1 MSDSLLTV
9 ENLTKS
15 FGDKLLFENISFGI
29 NSGQKSALI
38 ARNGYGKSTLLNIIM
53 TAAGQRG
60 YNTLQDSGKITF
72 RGDIKLACL
81 PQAIV
86 TIDTVGTIVRDYVYN
101 VQRPETEDEWT
112 FEQRMEEILSRMK
125 VDVLLDRTM
134 ETLSGG
140 EQKKVALC
148 RLLMDDCNLL
158 ILDEPTNHLDIEMI
172 EWLEEFLSRQRL
184 AILMVTHDRY
194 FLDNVCDNIYE
205 LDNAQLYH
213 YRGRYDYY
221 LEKKAERE
229 ANERAEV
236 EKARSLYRTELEWMR
251 RMPQARGT
259 KAQARIDA
267 FYELEAKAHTRFDDS
282 RPQLTVKT
290 ERIGGKIL
298 ELYNVTYTPK
308 PSPTGTQAPRLRNN
322 LSPLPTGVTYTPT
335 GTQAPHLRNSLS
347 PLPTEVTYTPTGTQ
361 APRLRNSLSPQPT
374 GETPL
379 IDDFSYVFKRGEKIG
394 IVGPNGVGKSTFL
407 NIITERL
414 RPTSGRV
421 IVGQTIQFGYYT
433 QAGMTAPADRRVID
447 LVKDIAEEIELD
459 NGKSMSAH
467 QFLTYFGFDGTTQY
481 NYFGNLSGGEKRRLY
496 LLQVLMANPNFLIL
510 DEPTNDLD
518 IYTLQILEQFLQS
531 YKGCLIIVSH
541 DRSFMDHI
549 VDHLFIFE
557 GNGKIKDYHS
567 NYTAYRLSRLQDI
580 KTSRQQANKA
590 MAAARSLED
599 SKSRSLQK
607 KKATYKEQKEYETL
621 TAEIEA
627 LTTER
632 AKLEALLSNST
643 EFKTPDS
650 ELLQASTRI
659 GEVIALLDEKE
670 LRWLELDEII

>member
-1 MSDSLLTV
+1 MADALLTV

-15 FGDKLLFENISFGI
+15 FGDKLLFEDISFGI
-29 NSGQKSALI
+29 NAGQKSALI
-38 ARNGYGKSTLLNIIM
+38 ARNGYGKSTLLNILM
-53 TAAGQRG
+53 TAYGQRG

-72 RGDIKLACL
+72 RGDLKLAYL
-81 PQAIV
+81 PQNIV
-86 TIDTVGTIVRDYVYN
+86 GSEQWTVGSTRAQSLPTTHYTLPTVKDFVYS
-101 VQRPETEDEWT
+101 VQRPETEDPWI
-112 FEQRMEEILSRMK
+112 FEQRMAEILSRMK
-125 VDVLLDRTM
+125 VDTLLERSM

-148 RLLMDDCNLL
+148 RMLMDDCNLL

-172 EWLEEFLSRQRL
+172 EWLENYLSRQRL
-184 AILMVTHDRY
+184 ALLMVTHDRY
-194 FLDNVCDNIYE
+194 FLDNVCDDIFE
-205 LDNAQLYH
+205 LDNARLYH
-213 YRGRYDYY
+213 YRGHYDYY

-236 EKARSLYRTELEWMR
+236 AKARSLYRTELEWMR

-298 ELYNVTYTPK
+298 ELYNISYCVNASMSDCASADAQK
-308 PSPTGTQAPRLRNN
+308 NNAITQ
-322 LSPLPTGVTYTPT
+322 S
-335 GTQAPHLRNSLS
+335 HNS
-347 PLPTEVTYTPTGTQ
+347 
-361 APRLRNSLSPQPT
+361 AI
-374 GETPL
+374 
-379 IDDFSYVFKRGEKIG
+379 IDDFSYVFKKGEKIG

-414 RPTSGRV
+414 KPTSGRV
-421 IVGQTIQFGYYT
+421 VVGQTIQFGYYT
-433 QAGMTAPADRRVID
+433 QAGMSAPADRRVID

-459 NGKSMSAH
+459 CCGPRLNGANGKSMSAH

-518 IYTLQILEQFLQS
+518 LYTLQILEQFLQT

-549 VDHLFIFE
+549 VDHLLVFE
-557 GNGKIKDYHS
+557 GDGKIRDYHS
-567 NYTAYRLSRLQDI
+567 NYTDYRLERQRRERAAQLEQRDR
-580 KTSRQQANKA
+580 KAAERETSQPAGDNRQQ
-590 MAAARSLED
+590 
-599 SKSRSLQK
+599 QK
-607 KKATYKEQKEYETL
+607 KRRSYKEQREY
-621 TAEIEA
+621 EA
-627 LTTER
+627 LTTEIDALTRER
-632 AKLEALLSNST
+632 AQLETQLSDGT
-643 EFKTPDS
+643 LTDAAKITA
-650 ELLQASTRI
+650 ASTRI
-659 GEVIALLDEKE
+659 GELIALLDEKE
-670 LRWLELDEII
+670 LRWLELDEMA

>member
-1 MSDSLLTV
+1 MADALLTI

-15 FGDKLLFENISFGI
+15 FGDKMLFEDISFGI
-29 NSGQKSALI
+29 NAGQKSALI
-38 ARNGYGKSTLLNIIM
+38 ARNGYGKSTLLNIII
-53 TAAGQRG
+53 TATGQPG

-72 RGDIKLACL
+72 RSDLRLAYL
-81 PQAIV
+81 PQSPEAYPKQL
-86 TIDTVGTIVRDYVYN
+86 VRDFVYN
-101 VQRPETEDEWT
+101 IQRPETEDPWT
-112 FEQRMEEILSRMK
+112 FEQRIEEILSRMR
-125 VDVLLDRTM
+125 VDTLLDRQM

-148 RLLMDDCNLL
+148 KLLMDDCNLL
-158 ILDEPTNHLDIEMI
+158 ILDEPTNHLDIDMI

-184 AILMVTHDRY
+184 ALLMVTHDRY

-205 LDNAQLYH
+205 LDNSRLYH
-213 YRGRYDYY
+213 YKGHYDYY

-298 ELYNVTYTPK
+298 ELYNICY
-308 PSPTGTQAPRLRNN
+308 RD
-322 LSPLPTGVTYTPT
+322 
-335 GTQAPHLRNSLS
+335 
-347 PLPTEVTYTPTGTQ
+347 
-361 APRLRNSLSPQPT
+361 
-374 GETPL
+374 L
-379 IDDFSYVFKRGEKIG
+379 IDDYSYVFKRGEKIG

-407 NIITERL
+407 NLITEKL
-414 RPTSGRV
+414 KPTSGRV
-421 IVGQTIQFGYYT
+421 VVGQTIQFGYYT
-433 QAGMTAPADRRVID
+433 QAGMKAPDDRRVID

-481 NYFGNLSGGEKRRLY
+481 NYFGNLSGGERRRLY

-531 YKGCLIIVSH
+531 YKGCLVIVSH

-549 VDHLFIFE
+549 VDHLLVFE
-557 GNGKIKDYHS
+557 GDGQIRDYHS
-567 NYTAYRLSRLQDI
+567 NYTDYRQERQRRDREKKKERESPSGKVAESPSGKVAKSLS
-580 KTSRQQANKA
+580 NK
-590 MAAARSLED
+590 R
-599 SKSRSLQK
+599 
-607 KKATYKEQKEYETL
+607 KATYKEQKEYEAL
-621 TAEIEA
+621 TAEIDTLAAERADLERQLSDGSLSDPDA
-627 LTTER
+627 LT
-632 AKLEALLSNST
+632 L
-643 EFKTPDS
+643 
-650 ELLQASTRI
+650 ASTRI
-659 GEVIALLDEKE
+659 GEIIALLDEKE
-670 LRWLELDEII
+670 LRWLELDEIVN

>member
-1 MSDSLLTV
+1 MADALLTV

-15 FGDKLLFENISFGI
+15 FGDKLLFEDISFGI
-29 NSGQKSALI
+29 NAGQKSALI
-38 ARNGYGKSTLLNIIM
+38 ARNGYGKSTLLNIII
-53 TAAGQRG
+53 TATGQPG

-72 RGDIKLACL
+72 RSDLKLAYL
-81 PQAIV
+81 PQSPEAFPKQL
-86 TIDTVGTIVRDYVYN
+86 VRDFVYN

-112 FEQRMEEILSRMK
+112 FEQRMQEILSRMR
-125 VDVLLDRTM
+125 VDSLLDRQM
-134 ETLSGG
+134 DTLSGG

-148 RLLMDDCNLL
+148 RLLIDDCNLL
-158 ILDEPTNHLDIEMI
+158 ILDEPTNHLDIDMI

-205 LDNAQLYH
+205 LDNSRLYH

-267 FYELEAKAHTRFDDS
+267 FYELEAKAHTRFDDN

-298 ELYNVTYTPK
+298 ELYNISYVVQGVQGSAKECKTNDPIAVSSCTPRT
-308 PSPTGTQAPRLRNN
+308 PCTPCTPR
-322 LSPLPTGVTYTPT
+322 TI
-335 GTQAPHLRNSLS
+335 
-347 PLPTEVTYTPTGTQ
+347 
-361 APRLRNSLSPQPT
+361 
-374 GETPL
+374 
-379 IDDFSYVFKRGEKIG
+379 IDDYSYIFKKGEKIG

-407 NIITERL
+407 NIITEKL
-414 RPTSGRV
+414 KPTSGRV
-421 IVGQTIQFGYYT
+421 VVGQTIQFGYYT
-433 QAGMTAPADRRVID
+433 QAGMKAPDDRRVID

-467 QFLTYFGFDGTTQY
+467 QFLSYFGFDDTTQY
-481 NYFGNLSGGEKRRLY
+481 NYFGNLSGGERRRLY

-518 IYTLQILEQFLQS
+518 IYTLQILEHFLQS

-549 VDHLFIFE
+549 VDHLLVFE
-557 GNGKIKDYHS
+557 GNGMIRDYHS
-567 NYTAYRLSRLQDI
+567 NYSLYRLQKAQQQREASQQQ
-580 KTSRQQANKA
+580 RQEKPKYE
-590 MAAARSLED
+590 R
-599 SKSRSLQK
+599 SKSDK
-607 KKATYKEQKEYETL
+607 PKATYKEKKEYEAL
-621 TAEIEA
+621 TAEID
-627 LTTER
+627 T
-632 AKLEALLSNST
+632 
-643 EFKTPDS
+643 
-650 ELLQASTRI
+650 
-659 GEVIALLDEKE
+659 
-670 LRWLELDEII
+670 

>member
-1 MSDSLLTV
+1 MADALLTV

-15 FGDKLLFENISFGI
+15 FGDKLLFEDISFGI
-29 NSGQKSALI
+29 NAGQKSALI
-38 ARNGYGKSTLLNIIM
+38 ARNGYGKSTLLNILM
-53 TAAGQRG
+53 TSYGQHG

-72 RGDIKLACL
+72 RSDLKLAYL
-81 PQAIV
+81 PQSPEAYPHQIV
-86 TIDTVGTIVRDYVYN
+86 HDFVYN
-101 VQRPETEDEWT
+101 VQRPETEDSWT

-125 VDVLLDRTM
+125 VDTLLDRPM

-158 ILDEPTNHLDIEMI
+158 ILDEPTNHLDIDMI

-184 AILMVTHDRY
+184 ALLMVTHDRY
-194 FLDNVCDNIYE
+194 FLDNVCQDIYE
-205 LDNAQLYH
+205 LDNARLYH
-213 YRGRYDYY
+213 YKGHYDYY

-236 EKARSLYRTELEWMR
+236 AKARSLYRTELEWMR

-298 ELYNVTYTPK
+298 ELYNICY
-308 PSPTGTQAPRLRNN
+308 RDI
-322 LSPLPTGVTYTPT
+322 
-335 GTQAPHLRNSLS
+335 
-347 PLPTEVTYTPTGTQ
+347 
-361 APRLRNSLSPQPT
+361 
-374 GETPL
+374 
-379 IDDFSYVFKRGEKIG
+379 IDDYSYVFKRGEKIG

-414 RPTSGRV
+414 KPTSGRV
-421 IVGQTIQFGYYT
+421 VVGQTIQFGYYT
-433 QAGMTAPADRRVID
+433 QAGMSAPPDRRVID

-467 QFLTYFGFDGTTQY
+467 QFLTYFGFDGTTQF

-518 IYTLQILEQFLQS
+518 IYTLQILEQFLQT
-531 YKGCLIIVSH
+531 YKGCLVIVSH

-549 VDHLFIFE
+549 VDHLLVFE
-557 GNGKIKDYHS
+557 GNGKIRDYHS
-567 NYTAYRLSRLQDI
+567 NYTQYRLE
-580 KTSRQQANKA
+580 RQRRERAEMLEQRERKA
-590 MAAARSLED
+590 ADRQVNTE
-599 SKSRSLQK
+599 RPTPTTK
-607 KKATYKEQKEYETL
+607 KKATYKEQKEYEAL
-621 TAEIEA
+621 TAEIET
-627 LTTER
+627 LTAEKAT
-632 AKLEALLSNST
+632 LEQQLGSGTLTDPAAITN
-643 EFKTPDS
+643 
-650 ELLQASTRI
+650 ASTRI

-670 LRWLELDEII
+670 MRWLELDEIIN

>member
-1 MSDSLLTV
+1 MADALLTV

-29 NSGQKSALI
+29 NAGQKSALI
-38 ARNGYGKSTLLNIIM
+38 ARNGYGKSTLLNILM
-53 TAAGQRG
+53 TAYGERG

-72 RGDIKLACL
+72 RGDLKLAYL
-81 PQAIV
+81 PQGGLTPNPSPIGEGSSMHGVSTPLSNRRGAGV
-86 TIDTVGTIVRDYVYN
+86 WLVRDLVYS

-125 VDVLLDRTM
+125 VDHLLDRPM
-134 ETLSGG
+134 DTLSGG

-148 RLLMDDCNLL
+148 RLLIDDCNLL
-158 ILDEPTNHLDIEMI
+158 ILDEPTNHLDIDMI
-172 EWLEEFLSRQRL
+172 EWLEDFLSRQRL

-205 LDNAQLYH
+205 LDNARLYH
-213 YRGRYDYY
+213 YRGHYDYY

-298 ELYNVTYTPK
+298 ELYNISLT
-308 PSPTGTQAPRLRNN
+308 PSPSPIGEGGSMQGVSTP
-322 LSPLPTGVTYTPT
+322 LSNRRGA
-335 GTQAPHLRNSLS
+335 G
-347 PLPTEVTYTPTGTQ
+347 
-361 APRLRNSLSPQPT
+361 
-374 GETPL
+374 GEAL

-414 RPTSGRV
+414 KPTSGRV

-433 QAGMTAPADRRVID
+433 QAGMSAPADRRVID

-518 IYTLQILEQFLQS
+518 IYTLQILEQFLQT
-531 YKGCLIIVSH
+531 YKGCLVIVSH

-549 VDHLFIFE
+549 VDHIFVFE
-557 GNGKIKDYHS
+557 GKGKIKDYHS
-567 NYTAYRLSRLQDI
+567 NYTAYRMQKAQQQRETTLQQRTE
-580 KTSRQQANKA
+580 KPKYER
-590 MAAARSLED
+590 
-599 SKSRSLQK
+599 SKSEKRK
-607 KKATYKEQKEYETL
+607 PTYKEQKEYEAL

-627 LTTER
+627 LTAEKATLEQ
-632 AKLEALLSNST
+632 KL
-643 EFKTPDS
+643 S
-650 ELLQASTRI
+650 EGTMTDPAEITRVSSRI
-659 GEVIALLDEKE
+659 GELMALLDEKE
-670 LRWLELDEII
+670 LRWLELDELM

>member
-1 MSDSLLTV
+1 MADALLTV

-15 FGDKLLFENISFGI
+15 FGDKLLFEDISFGI
-29 NSGQKSALI
+29 NTGQKSALI

-72 RGDIKLACL
+72 RGDLKLAYL
-81 PQAIV
+81 PQSPEAYPKQM
-86 TIDTVGTIVRDYVYN
+86 VRDFVYN

-125 VDVLLDRTM
+125 VDSLLDRPM

-148 RLLMDDCNLL
+148 RLLMDSTGKSLFAPTLL

-172 EWLEEFLSRQRL
+172 EWLEEFLSRQQL

-205 LDNAQLYH
+205 LDNARLYH
-213 YRGRYDYY
+213 YKGHYDYY

-236 EKARSLYRTELEWMR
+236 AKARSLYRTELEWMR

-267 FYELEAKAHTRFDDS
+267 FYELEAKAHTRFDET

-298 ELYNVTYTPK
+298 ELYNICYH
-308 PSPTGTQAPRLRNN
+308 N
-322 LSPLPTGVTYTPT
+322 
-335 GTQAPHLRNSLS
+335 
-347 PLPTEVTYTPTGTQ
+347 
-361 APRLRNSLSPQPT
+361 
-374 GETPL
+374 L
-379 IDDFSYVFKRGEKIG
+379 IDDYSYVFKKGEKIG

-407 NIITERL
+407 NIITEKL
-414 RPTSGRV
+414 KPTSGRV
-421 IVGQTIQFGYYT
+421 VVGQTIQFGYYT
-433 QAGMTAPADRRVID
+433 QAGMKAPDDRRVID

-496 LLQVLMANPNFLIL
+496 LLQILMANPNFLIL

-518 IYTLQILEQFLQS
+518 IYTLQILEQFLQT

-549 VDHLFIFE
+549 VDHLLVFE

-567 NYTAYRLSRLQDI
+567 NYTQYRLEKEAR
-580 KTSRQQANKA
+580 RKA
-590 MAAARSLED
+590 EQGVKRSEKGVKGSERTNVLP
-599 SKSRSLQK
+599 SK

-621 TAEIEA
+621 TAEIET
-627 LTTER
+627 LTSEKAGLE
-632 AKLEALLSNST
+632 AKLSSGMMTDPAEITN
-643 EFKTPDS
+643 
-650 ELLQASTRI
+650 ASKRI

-670 LRWLELDEII
+670 LRWLELDEIIQK

>member
-1 MSDSLLTV
+1 MADALLTV
-9 ENLTKS
+9 EGLTKS
-15 FGDKLLFENISFGI
+15 FGDKLLFEDISFGI
-29 NSGQKSALI
+29 NAGQKSALI

-53 TAAGQRG
+53 TAAGQKG
-60 YNTLQDSGKITF
+60 YNTLQDAGKITF
-72 RGDIKLACL
+72 RSDLKLAYL
-81 PQAIV
+81 PQSPEAYPKQL
-86 TIDTVGTIVRDYVYN
+86 VRDFVYN

-112 FEQRMEEILSRMK
+112 FEQRMEEILSRMR
-125 VDVLLDRTM
+125 VDTLLDRQM
-134 ETLSGG
+134 DTLSGG

-158 ILDEPTNHLDIEMI
+158 ILDEPTNHLDIDMI

-205 LDNAQLYH
+205 LDNSRLYH
-213 YRGRYDYY
+213 YKGRYDYY

-236 EKARSLYRTELEWMR
+236 AKARSLYRTELEWMR

-298 ELYNVTYTPK
+298 ELYNICY
-308 PSPTGTQAPRLRNN
+308 RD
-322 LSPLPTGVTYTPT
+322 
-335 GTQAPHLRNSLS
+335 
-347 PLPTEVTYTPTGTQ
+347 
-361 APRLRNSLSPQPT
+361 
-374 GETPL
+374 L
-379 IDDFSYVFKRGEKIG
+379 IDDYSYVFKRGEKIG

-407 NIITERL
+407 NIITEQL
-414 RPTSGRV
+414 KPTSGRV
-421 IVGQTIQFGYYT
+421 VVGQTIQFGYYT
-433 QAGMTAPADRRVID
+433 QAGMSAPADRRVID

-518 IYTLQILEQFLQS
+518 IYTLQILEQFLQT

-549 VDHLFIFE
+549 VDHLLVFE
-557 GNGKIKDYHS
+557 GGGKIRDYHS
-567 NYTAYRLSRLQDI
+567 NYTVYRMQKAAQQRESSLQQRTE
-580 KTSRQQANKA
+580 KPKYER
-590 MAAARSLED
+590 
-599 SKSRSLQK
+599 SKSDKR
-607 KKATYKEQKEYETL
+607 KATYKEQKEYEAL
-621 TAEIEA
+621 TAEITA
-627 LTTER
+627 LTTEK
-632 AKLEALLSNST
+632 ATLEQQLSSGTLTNPEEIT
-643 EFKTPDS
+643 K
-650 ELLQASTRI
+650 ASTRI
-659 GEVIALLDEKE
+659 GEVITLLDEKE
-670 LRWLELDEII
+670 MRWLELDEIIN

>member
-1 MSDSLLTV
+1 MADALLTV

-15 FGDKLLFENISFGI
+15 FGDKLLFEDISFGI
-29 NSGQKSALI
+29 NAGQKSALI
-38 ARNGYGKSTLLNIIM
+38 ARNGYGKSTLLNILM
-53 TAAGQRG
+53 TSYGQHG

-72 RGDIKLACL
+72 RSDLKLAYL
-81 PQAIV
+81 PQSPEAYPHQF
-86 TIDTVGTIVRDYVYN
+86 VRDFVYN
-101 VQRPETEDEWT
+101 VQRPETEDSWT

-125 VDVLLDRTM
+125 VDTLLDRPM

-158 ILDEPTNHLDIEMI
+158 ILDEPTNHLDIDMI

-184 AILMVTHDRY
+184 ALLMVTHDRY
-194 FLDNVCDNIYE
+194 FLDNVCQDIYE
-205 LDNAQLYH
+205 LDNARLYH
-213 YRGRYDYY
+213 YKGHYDYY

-236 EKARSLYRTELEWMR
+236 AKARSLYRTELEWMR

-298 ELYNVTYTPK
+298 ELYNICY
-308 PSPTGTQAPRLRNN
+308 
-322 LSPLPTGVTYTPT
+322 
-335 GTQAPHLRNSLS
+335 HDI
-347 PLPTEVTYTPTGTQ
+347 
-361 APRLRNSLSPQPT
+361 
-374 GETPL
+374 
-379 IDDFSYVFKRGEKIG
+379 IDDYSYVFKRGEKIG

-407 NIITERL
+407 NIITEQL
-414 RPTSGRV
+414 KPTSGRV
-421 IVGQTIQFGYYT
+421 VVGQTIQFGYYT
-433 QAGMTAPADRRVID
+433 QAGMSAPPDRRVID

-467 QFLTYFGFDGTTQY
+467 QFLTYFGFDGTTQF

-518 IYTLQILEQFLQS
+518 IYTLQILEQFLQT
-531 YKGCLIIVSH
+531 YKGCLVIVSH

-549 VDHLFIFE
+549 VDHLLVFE
-557 GNGKIKDYHS
+557 GNGKIRDYHS
-567 NYTAYRLSRLQDI
+567 NYTQYRLE
-580 KTSRQQANKA
+580 RQRRERAEMLEQRERKA
-590 MAAARSLED
+590 ADRQVNTE
-599 SKSRSLQK
+599 RPTPTTK
-607 KKATYKEQKEYETL
+607 KKASYKEQKEYEAL
-621 TAEIEA
+621 TAEIET
-627 LTTER
+627 LTAEKAT
-632 AKLEALLSNST
+632 LEQQLGSGTLTDPAAITN
-643 EFKTPDS
+643 
-650 ELLQASTRI
+650 ASTRI

-670 LRWLELDEII
+670 MRWLELDEIIN

>member
-1 MSDSLLTV
+1 MADALLTV

-15 FGDKLLFENISFGI
+15 FGDKLLFEDISFGI
-29 NSGQKSALI
+29 NAGQKSALI

-53 TAAGQRG
+53 TATGQKG
-60 YNTLQDSGKITF
+60 FNTLQDSGKVTF
-72 RGDIKLACL
+72 RGDLKLAYL
-81 PQAIV
+81 PQNDASIARSSGM
-86 TIDTVGTIVRDYVYN
+86 TKVRDYVYN

-125 VDVLLDRTM
+125 VDRLLERPM

-148 RLLMDDCNLL
+148 RLLMDDSNLL
-158 ILDEPTNHLDIEMI
+158 ILDEPTNHLDIDMI
-172 EWLEEFLSRQRL
+172 EWLEDFLSRQRL
-184 AILMVTHDRY
+184 ALLMVTHDRY
-194 FLDNVCDNIYE
+194 FLDNVCQDIYE
-205 LDNAQLYH
+205 LDNARLYH
-213 YRGRYDYY
+213 YKGHYDYY

-298 ELYNVTYTPK
+298 ELYNISMDLR
-308 PSPTGTQAPRLRNN
+308 PSHGDLI
-322 LSPLPTGVTYTPT
+322 
-335 GTQAPHLRNSLS
+335 
-347 PLPTEVTYTPTGTQ
+347 
-361 APRLRNSLSPQPT
+361 
-374 GETPL
+374 
-379 IDDFSYVFKRGEKIG
+379 IDDYSYVFKKGEKIG

-414 RPTSGRV
+414 KPTSGRV
-421 IVGQTIQFGYYT
+421 VVGQTIQFGYYT
-433 QAGMTAPADRRVID
+433 QAGMSAPEDRRVID
-447 LVKDIAEEIELD
+447 LVKDIAEEIEIEG
-459 NGKSMSAH
+459 GKSLSAH
-467 QFLTYFGFDGTTQY
+467 QFLTYFGFDGTTQF
-481 NYFGNLSGGEKRRLY
+481 NYFGNLSGGERRRLY

-518 IYTLQILEQFLQS
+518 LYTLQILEQFLRT

-549 VDHLFIFE
+549 VDHLFVFE

-567 NYTAYRLSRLQDI
+567 NYTQYRLEKLREQKEQKKSAAGA
-580 KTSRQQANKA
+580 KENKA
-590 MAAARSLED
+590 VQKNSPTLP
-599 SKSRSLQK
+599 SKR
-607 KKATYKEQKEYETL
+607 KATYKEQKEYEAL
-621 TAEIEA
+621 TAEIES
-627 LTTER
+627 LTNEKAELEQKLSDGSLTDATEITR
-632 AKLEALLSNST
+632 
-643 EFKTPDS
+643 
-650 ELLQASTRI
+650 ASTRI
-659 GEVIALLDEKE
+659 GELMTLLDEKE
-670 LRWLELDEII
+670 LRWLELDELIN

>member
-1 MSDSLLTV
+1 
-9 ENLTKS
+9 
-15 FGDKLLFENISFGI
+15 
-29 NSGQKSALI
+29 
-38 ARNGYGKSTLLNIIM
+38 
-53 TAAGQRG
+53 
-60 YNTLQDSGKITF
+60 
-72 RGDIKLACL
+72 
-81 PQAIV
+81 
-86 TIDTVGTIVRDYVYN
+86 
-101 VQRPETEDEWT
+101 
-112 FEQRMEEILSRMK
+112 
-125 VDVLLDRTM
+125 
-134 ETLSGG
+134 
-140 EQKKVALC
+140 
-148 RLLMDDCNLL
+148 
-158 ILDEPTNHLDIEMI
+158 MI
-172 EWLEEFLSRQRL
+172 EWLEEFLGRQRL

-205 LDNAQLYH
+205 LDNSRLYH

-298 ELYNVTYTPK
+298 ELYNVCY
-308 PSPTGTQAPRLRNN
+308 SF
-322 LSPLPTGVTYTPT
+322 GVNGSERTK
-335 GTQAPHLRNSLS
+335 
-347 PLPTEVTYTPTGTQ
+347 V
-361 APRLRNSLSPQPT
+361 
-374 GETPL
+374 
-379 IDDFSYVFKRGEKIG
+379 IDDYSYVFKKGEKIG

-407 NIITERL
+407 NIITEKL
-414 RPTSGRV
+414 KPTSGRV
-421 IVGQTIQFGYYT
+421 VVGQTIQFGYYT
-433 QAGMTAPADRRVID
+433 QAGMSAQADRRVID

-518 IYTLQILEQFLQS
+518 IYTLQILEQFLQT

-549 VDHLFIFE
+549 VDHLLVFE
-557 GNGKIKDYHS
+557 GGGKIRDYHS
-567 NYTAYRLSRLQDI
+567 NYTVYRMQKAQQQRDTALQQRND
-580 KTSRQQANKA
+580 KPKYERTKS
-590 MAAARSLED
+590 
-599 SKSRSLQK
+599 SKP
-607 KKATYKEQKEYETL
+607 KATYKEKKEYEAL

-627 LTTER
+627 LTAER
-632 AKLEALLSNST
+632 QQLEELLSSGAT
-643 EFKTPDS
+643 TDADKIT
-650 ELLQASTRI
+650 QASTRI
-659 GEVIALLDEKE
+659 GELIALLDEKE
-670 LRWLELDEII
+670 MRWLELDEVVN

>member
-1 MSDSLLTV
+1 MADALLTV

-15 FGDKLLFENISFGI
+15 FGDKLLFEDISFGI
-29 NSGQKSALI
+29 NAGQKSALI

-53 TAAGQRG
+53 TATGQKG
-60 YNTLQDSGKITF
+60 FNTLQDSGKVTF
-72 RGDIKLACL
+72 RGDLKLAYL
-81 PQAIV
+81 PQTDASIARSSGM
-86 TIDTVGTIVRDYVYN
+86 TKVRDYVYN

-125 VDVLLDRTM
+125 VDRLLERPM

-148 RLLMDDCNLL
+148 RLLIDDSNLL
-158 ILDEPTNHLDIEMI
+158 ILDEPTNHLDIDMI
-172 EWLEEFLSRQRL
+172 EWLEDFLSRQRL
-184 AILMVTHDRY
+184 ALLMVTHDRY
-194 FLDNVCDNIYE
+194 FLDNVCQDIYE
-205 LDNAQLYH
+205 LDNARLYH
-213 YRGRYDYY
+213 YKGHYDYY

-298 ELYNVTYTPK
+298 ELYNISMDLR
-308 PSPTGTQAPRLRNN
+308 PSHGDLI
-322 LSPLPTGVTYTPT
+322 
-335 GTQAPHLRNSLS
+335 
-347 PLPTEVTYTPTGTQ
+347 
-361 APRLRNSLSPQPT
+361 
-374 GETPL
+374 
-379 IDDFSYVFKRGEKIG
+379 IDDYSYVFKKGEKIG

-414 RPTSGRV
+414 KPTSGRV
-421 IVGQTIQFGYYT
+421 VVGQTIQFGYYT
-433 QAGMTAPADRRVID
+433 QAGMSAPEDRRVID
-447 LVKDIAEEIELD
+447 LVKDIAEEIEIEG
-459 NGKSMSAH
+459 GKSLSAH
-467 QFLTYFGFDGTTQY
+467 QFLTYFGFDGTTQF
-481 NYFGNLSGGEKRRLY
+481 NYFGNLSGGERRRLY

-518 IYTLQILEQFLQS
+518 LYTLQILEQFLRT

-549 VDHLFIFE
+549 VDHLFVFE

-567 NYTAYRLSRLQDI
+567 NYTQYRLEKLREQKEQKKSAAST
-580 KTSRQQANKA
+580 KENKA
-590 MAAARSLED
+590 VQKNSPTLP
-599 SKSRSLQK
+599 SKR
-607 KKATYKEQKEYETL
+607 KATYKEQKEYEAL
-621 TAEIEA
+621 TAEIES
-627 LTTER
+627 LTNEKAELEQKLSDGSLTDATEI
-632 AKLEALLSNST
+632 T
-643 EFKTPDS
+643 H
-650 ELLQASTRI
+650 ASTRI
-659 GEVIALLDEKE
+659 GELMTLLDEKE
-670 LRWLELDEII
+670 LRWLELDELMN

>member
-1 MSDSLLTV
+1 MADALLTI

-15 FGDKLLFENISFGI
+15 FGDKLLFEDISFGI
-29 NSGQKSALI
+29 NAGQKSALI

-53 TAAGQRG
+53 TAAGQKG
-60 YNTLQDSGKITF
+60 YNTLQDAGKITF
-72 RGDIKLACL
+72 RGDLKLAYL
-81 PQAIV
+81 PQSPEAYPKLM
-86 TIDTVGTIVRDYVYN
+86 VRDFVYN

-125 VDVLLDRTM
+125 VDTLLDRQM

-148 RLLMDDCNLL
+148 KLLMDDCNLL
-158 ILDEPTNHLDIEMI
+158 ILDEPTNHLDIDMI

-205 LDNAQLYH
+205 LDNSRLYH
-213 YRGRYDYY
+213 YKGRYDYY

-298 ELYNVTYTPK
+298 ELYNVCYH
-308 PSPTGTQAPRLRNN
+308 N
-322 LSPLPTGVTYTPT
+322 
-335 GTQAPHLRNSLS
+335 
-347 PLPTEVTYTPTGTQ
+347 
-361 APRLRNSLSPQPT
+361 
-374 GETPL
+374 L
-379 IDDFSYVFKRGEKIG
+379 IDDYSYVFKRGEKIG

-407 NIITERL
+407 NIITEQL
-414 RPTSGRV
+414 KPTSGRV
-421 IVGQTIQFGYYT
+421 VVGQTIQFGYYT
-433 QAGMTAPADRRVID
+433 QAGMKAPADRRVID

-481 NYFGNLSGGEKRRLY
+481 NYFGNLSGGERRRLY

-518 IYTLQILEQFLQS
+518 IYTLQILEQFLQT

-549 VDHLFIFE
+549 VDHLLVFE
-557 GNGKIKDYHS
+557 GNGKIRDYHS
-567 NYTAYRLSRLQDI
+567 NYTIYRMQKAQQQREVTQLQ
-580 KTSRQQANKA
+580 RQEKPKYE
-590 MAAARSLED
+590 R
-599 SKSRSLQK
+599 SKSEKR
-607 KKATYKEQKEYETL
+607 KATYKEQKEYE
-621 TAEIEA
+621 A
-627 LTTER
+627 LTIDIDKLTNER
-632 AKLEALLSNST
+632 QELEKQLSSGT
-643 EFKTPDS
+643 MSDS
-650 ELLQASTRI
+650 SEITKSSTRI
-659 GEVIALLDEKE
+659 GEIIALLDEKE
-670 LRWLELDEII
+670 LRWLELDEIVNG

>member
-1 MSDSLLTV
+1 MADALLTV

-15 FGDKLLFENISFGI
+15 FGDKLLFEDISFGI
-29 NSGQKSALI
+29 NAGQKSALI

-53 TAAGQRG
+53 TAAGRRG
-60 YNTLQDSGKITF
+60 YNTLQDGGKITF
-72 RGDIKLACL
+72 RSDLKLAYL
-81 PQAIV
+81 PQTPEAYPKQIV
-86 TIDTVGTIVRDYVYN
+86 HDFVYN

-125 VDVLLDRTM
+125 VDSLLDRQM
-134 ETLSGG
+134 ESLSGG

-158 ILDEPTNHLDIEMI
+158 ILDEPTNHLDIDMI

-205 LDNAQLYH
+205 LDNARLYH
-213 YRGRYDYY
+213 YKGRYDYY

-236 EKARSLYRTELEWMR
+236 AKARSLYRTELEWMR

-298 ELYNVTYTPK
+298 ELYNICYCVNASMRQCVSADAPATNTI
-308 PSPTGTQAPRLRNN
+308 TQSHNN
-322 LSPLPTGVTYTPT
+322 
-335 GTQAPHLRNSLS
+335 AI
-347 PLPTEVTYTPTGTQ
+347 
-361 APRLRNSLSPQPT
+361 
-374 GETPL
+374 
-379 IDDFSYVFKRGEKIG
+379 IDDYSYVFKRGEKIG

-407 NIITERL
+407 NIITEKL
-414 RPTSGRV
+414 KPTSGRV
-421 IVGQTIQFGYYT
+421 VVGQTIQFGYYT
-433 QAGMTAPADRRVID
+433 QAGMKAPADRRVID

-481 NYFGNLSGGEKRRLY
+481 NYFGNLSGGERRRLY

-518 IYTLQILEQFLQS
+518 IYTLQILEQFLQT

-549 VDHLFIFE
+549 VDHLLVFE
-557 GNGKIKDYHS
+557 GNGKIRDYHS
-567 NYTAYRLSRLQDI
+567 NYTIYRMQKAQQQREVTQMQ
-580 KTSRQQANKA
+580 RQEKPKYE
-590 MAAARSLED
+590 R
-599 SKSRSLQK
+599 SKSEKR
-607 KKATYKEQKEYETL
+607 KATYKEQKEYE
-621 TAEIEA
+621 A
-627 LTTER
+627 LTIDIEKLTNER
-632 AKLEALLSNST
+632 QELEKQLSSGT
-643 EFKTPDS
+643 MSDS
-650 ELLQASTRI
+650 SEITKSSTRI
-659 GEVIALLDEKE
+659 GEIIALLDEKE
-670 LRWLELDEII
+670 LRWLELDEIVNG

>member
-1 MSDSLLTV
+1 MADALLTV

-15 FGDKLLFENISFGI
+15 FGDKLLFEDISFGI
-29 NSGQKSALI
+29 NAGQKSALI

-53 TAAGQRG
+53 TATGQKG
-60 YNTLQDSGKITF
+60 FNTLQDSGKVTF
-72 RGDIKLACL
+72 RGDLKLAYL
-81 PQAIV
+81 PQTDASIARSSGM
-86 TIDTVGTIVRDYVYN
+86 TKVRDYVYN

-125 VDVLLDRTM
+125 VDRLLERPM

-148 RLLMDDCNLL
+148 RLLMDDSNLL
-158 ILDEPTNHLDIEMI
+158 ILDEPTNHLDIDMI
-172 EWLEEFLSRQRL
+172 EWLEDFLSRQRL
-184 AILMVTHDRY
+184 ALLMVTHDRY
-194 FLDNVCDNIYE
+194 FLDNVCQDIYE
-205 LDNAQLYH
+205 LDNARLYH
-213 YRGRYDYY
+213 YKGHYDYY

-298 ELYNVTYTPK
+298 ELYNISMDLR
-308 PSPTGTQAPRLRNN
+308 PSHGDLI
-322 LSPLPTGVTYTPT
+322 
-335 GTQAPHLRNSLS
+335 
-347 PLPTEVTYTPTGTQ
+347 
-361 APRLRNSLSPQPT
+361 
-374 GETPL
+374 
-379 IDDFSYVFKRGEKIG
+379 IDDYSYVFKKGEKIG

-414 RPTSGRV
+414 KPTSGRV
-421 IVGQTIQFGYYT
+421 VVGQTIQFGYYM
-433 QAGMTAPADRRVID
+433 QAGMSAPEDRRVID
-447 LVKDIAEEIELD
+447 LVKDIAEEIEIEG
-459 NGKSMSAH
+459 GKSLSAH
-467 QFLTYFGFDGTTQY
+467 QFLTYFGFDGTTQF
-481 NYFGNLSGGEKRRLY
+481 NYFGNLSGGERRRLY

-518 IYTLQILEQFLQS
+518 LYTLQILEQFLRT

-549 VDHLFIFE
+549 VDHLFVFE

-567 NYTAYRLSRLQDI
+567 NYTQYRLEKLREQKEQKKSAAST
-580 KTSRQQANKA
+580 KENKA
-590 MAAARSLED
+590 VQKNSPTLP
-599 SKSRSLQK
+599 SKR
-607 KKATYKEQKEYETL
+607 KATYKEQKEYEAL
-621 TAEIEA
+621 TAEIES
-627 LTTER
+627 LTNEKAELEQKLSDGSLTDATEITR
-632 AKLEALLSNST
+632 
-643 EFKTPDS
+643 
-650 ELLQASTRI
+650 ASTRI
-659 GEVIALLDEKE
+659 GELMTLLDEKE
-670 LRWLELDEII
+670 LRWLELDELMN

>member
-1 MSDSLLTV
+1 MADALLTV

-15 FGDKLLFENISFGI
+15 FGDKLLFEDISFGI
-29 NSGQKSALI
+29 NAGQKSALI

-53 TAAGQRG
+53 TAAGQKG

-72 RGDIKLACL
+72 RGDLKLAYL
-81 PQAIV
+81 PQSPEAYPHQM
-86 TIDTVGTIVRDYVYN
+86 VRHFVHS
-101 VQRPETEDEWT
+101 VQRPETEDPWT

-125 VDVLLDRTM
+125 VDTLLDRPM
-134 ETLSGG
+134 ETLRGG

-158 ILDEPTNHLDIEMI
+158 ILDEPTNHLDIDMI

-205 LDNAQLYH
+205 LDNARLYH

-236 EKARSLYRTELEWMR
+236 AKARSLYRTELEWMR

-298 ELYNVTYTPK
+298 ELYNICY
-308 PSPTGTQAPRLRNN
+308 RDI
-322 LSPLPTGVTYTPT
+322 
-335 GTQAPHLRNSLS
+335 
-347 PLPTEVTYTPTGTQ
+347 
-361 APRLRNSLSPQPT
+361 
-374 GETPL
+374 
-379 IDDFSYVFKRGEKIG
+379 IDDYSYVFKRGEKIG

-414 RPTSGRV
+414 KPTSGRV
-421 IVGQTIQFGYYT
+421 VVGQTIQFGYYT
-433 QAGMTAPADRRVID
+433 QAGMSAPADRRVID

-459 NGKSMSAH
+459 NGKTMSAH
-467 QFLTYFGFDGTTQY
+467 QFLTYFGFDSTTQY
-481 NYFGNLSGGEKRRLY
+481 NYFGNLSGGERRRLY

-518 IYTLQILEQFLQS
+518 IYTLQILEQFLQT

-549 VDHLFIFE
+549 VDHLLVFE
-557 GNGKIKDYHS
+557 GNGKIRDYHS
-567 NYTAYRLSRLQDI
+567 NYTVYRMQKAQQQRESTLQQRTE
-580 KTSRQQANKA
+580 KPKYER
-590 MAAARSLED
+590 
-599 SKSRSLQK
+599 SKSDKR
-607 KKATYKEQKEYETL
+607 KATYKEQKEYEAL
-621 TAEIEA
+621 TAEIQA
-627 LTTER
+627 LTTE
-632 AKLEALLSNST
+632 KTTLEQQLSSGSIT
-643 EFKTPDS
+643 DAA
-650 ELLQASTRI
+650 ELTKASTRI
-659 GEVIALLDEKE
+659 GEIIASLDEKE
-670 LRWLELDEII
+670 MRWLELDEIIGG